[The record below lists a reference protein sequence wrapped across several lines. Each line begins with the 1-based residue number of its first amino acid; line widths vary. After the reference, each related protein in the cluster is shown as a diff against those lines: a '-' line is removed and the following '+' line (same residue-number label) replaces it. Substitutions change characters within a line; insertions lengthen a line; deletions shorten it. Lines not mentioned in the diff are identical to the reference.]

1 MIFTIKYDKGTR
13 LRVRCG
19 KEAFTKEET
28 YGLSETLMEYDFID
42 EAFISHRN
50 GSILINYNDPS
61 KRTEILTILSKISQ
75 DDLYEGSPSDEV
87 ALKELTNDF
96 VLKLSKHVLK
106 RYLFKII
113 LPIPLRKIRMLYHA
127 SGYIWRGF
135 DSLTSFRADV
145 SLLDGTAILA
155 SLLTKNYSSVGSM
168 MFLLSISDMLEDYTM
183 QKTKSTLKSSL
194 ALNIDSVWKVEE
206 DDEGNEIE
214 SQFPLSK
221 LEKGDKIRIRTG
233 AIIPVD
239 GVIRDGDA
247 MINEASMT
255 GESLAV
261 HKNEGKAVHAGTVVE
276 EGSILIEV
284 LSVNDETRLNKII
297 DMIEDSE
304 ELKAGIQSKAEKLA
318 DSIVPY
324 SLIGTALTYL
334 LTGNVTK
341 ALSVLMVDFSCAIKL
356 TTPISVISAMR
367 EASDNRMMV
376 KGGKHLEAY
385 ANADTIVFDK
395 TGTLTNASPVL
406 EKVIPCGRYERDE
419 VLRIAA
425 CIEEHFAHSV
435 ATAIVKKAKEE
446 GLVHEEDHS
455 EVEYIVAH
463 GISTTYD
470 GKKAIIGSRHF
481 VEEDEGI
488 RFTKKQQKLIDENV
502 GEYSVIYL
510 AIGKRLQ
517 GILCIRDPVR
527 DEAHEVISELKELG
541 ITNVVMLTGDS
552 ENAAKRI
559 ADDLGITRYRSQV
572 LPEDKANIIQEI
584 KDEGHQVIM
593 VGDGINDSP
602 ALSAADVSVAMRN
615 SSDIAREVADIS
627 LLSDDLYDL
636 VTLRKLSA
644 GMLDKINTNYRNIV
658 AFNGSLIA
666 LGLLGI
672 IPPTTSSLLHNAST
686 MIFGVQSTKSVLPKK
701 EEAEVIEALTVE
713 EKPAVIETATIK
725 KEAEISE

>member
-1 MIFTIKYDKGTR
+1 
-13 LRVRCG
+13 
-19 KEAFTKEET
+19 
-28 YGLSETLMEYDFID
+28 
-42 EAFISHRN
+42 
-50 GSILINYNDPS
+50 
-61 KRTEILTILSKISQ
+61 
-75 DDLYEGSPSDEV
+75 
-87 ALKELTNDF
+87 
-96 VLKLSKHVLK
+96 
-106 RYLFKII
+106 
-113 LPIPLRKIRMLYHA
+113 MLYRATHYLYH
-127 SGYIWRGF
+127 GL

-145 SLLDGTAILA
+145 ALLDGTAIAA
-155 SLLTKNYSSVGSM
+155 SLITRNYKSVGSM

-194 ALNIDSVWKVEE
+194 ALNIDSVWKADV

-214 SQFPLSK
+214 SQFPLSEIK
-221 LEKGDKIRIRTG
+221 KGDKIRIRTG

-239 GVIRDGDA
+239 GVIADGDA
-247 MINEASMT
+247 IINEASIT

-261 HKNEGKAVHAGTVVE
+261 HKSEGKAVHAGTVVE
-276 EGSILIEV
+276 EGSIVIEV
-284 LSVNDETRLNKII
+284 RSVNDETRLNKII

-304 ELKAGIQSKAEKLA
+304 ELKASIQSKAEKLA

-324 SLIGTALTYL
+324 SLLTTALTYL
-334 LTGNVTK
+334 LTGNTTK
-341 ALSVLMVDFSCAIKL
+341 ALAVLMVDFSCAIKL
-356 TTPISVISAMR
+356 TTPISVISAMK

-395 TGTLTNASPVL
+395 TGTLTNAHPVL
-406 EKVIPCGRYERDE
+406 EKVIPCGKYERDE

-435 ATAIVKKAKEE
+435 ATAIVKKAEEE
-446 GLVHEEDHS
+446 GLHHKEDHS

-488 RFTKKQQKLIDENV
+488 RFTKKQQKLIEENIK
-502 GEYSVIYL
+502 EYSVIYL
-510 AIGKRLQ
+510 AIGKKLQ
-517 GILCIRDPVR
+517 GILCISDPVR
-527 DEAHEVISELKELG
+527 DEAHDVISQQLKELG
-541 ITNVVMLTGDS
+541 ISNVVMLTGDS
-552 ENAAKRI
+552 ENAANKI
-559 ADDLGITRYRSQV
+559 ANDLGITQYRSQV
-572 LPEDKANIIQEI
+572 LPEDKASIIQEL

-636 VTLRKLSA
+636 VTLRKLST
-644 GMLDKINTNYRNIV
+644 GMLDKINTNYRHIV
-658 AFNGSLIA
+658 MFNGSLIG

-672 IPPTTSSLLHNAST
+672 IPPTTTSLLHNLST
-686 MIFGVQSTKSVLPKK
+686 MLFGLRSTKSVLG
-701 EEAEVIEALTVE
+701 EEEPVVIDTQVVSNQDALIGEAA
-713 EKPAVIETATIK
+713 K
-725 KEAEISE
+725 